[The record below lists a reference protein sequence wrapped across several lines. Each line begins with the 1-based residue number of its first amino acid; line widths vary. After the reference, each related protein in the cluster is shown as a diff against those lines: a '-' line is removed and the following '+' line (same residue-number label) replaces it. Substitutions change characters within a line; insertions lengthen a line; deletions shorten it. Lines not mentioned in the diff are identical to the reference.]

1 MRFHPA
7 RAAEARYA
15 YNEALLR
22 KQPGRVPPRGREE
35 MQMSQEPPYPPPGG
49 PYGSP
54 PPPPPEGPPSGPPPA
69 GPPPGAQPP
78 PGYPPPGYPP
88 PGYVQPGYGQ
98 PGYPPP
104 GYPPPYAPPPRS
116 GPSVWMIIAIVMGGC
131 AVLAIGMVAIGGAIM
146 FPVLSRAREA
156 ARATSCLSHGKQ
168 IATGMM
174 MYMQDYDE
182 RLPPAAQ
189 WETGVMP
196 YVKDPGVF
204 SCPSKPG
211 SQHAFSFNAVLDRRE
226 LARIGSPNAEP
237 LFFESRLDRRDQ
249 SDHGES
255 FDPRH
260 IRSSGKVGVVAF
272 VDGSV
277 RLYPR
282 LPDVKGGLKDGAEAP
297 EP

>member
-1 MRFHPA
+1 
-7 RAAEARYA
+7 
-15 YNEALLR
+15 
-22 KQPGRVPPRGREE
+22 
-35 MQMSQEPPYPPPGG
+35 
-49 PYGSP
+49 
-54 PPPPPEGPPSGPPPA
+54 
-69 GPPPGAQPP
+69 
-78 PGYPPPGYPP
+78 
-88 PGYVQPGYGQ
+88 
-98 PGYPPP
+98 
-104 GYPPPYAPPPRS
+104 
-116 GPSVWMIIAIVMGGC
+116 MIIAIVMGGC

-211 SQHAFSFNAVLDRRE
+211 SQHAFSFNAVLDRR
-226 LARIGSPNAEP
+226 
-237 LFFESRLDRRDQ
+237 DQ